1 MKSPKNKMLSVHNNL
16 QGLGILLIGGT
27 VFLVKVWLSLFLKR
41 FPNVGHIYLIV
52 RSRRRADGSIRQSHD
67 VRFWSE
73 VATSP
78 ALNPLREGRSAKEY
92 NDFINEKITVL
103 DGDVTRPFGGLTED
117 IRDKIRGKVDV
128 LVNSSG
134 VVDFNPPLDKSLEV
148 YVNGQL
154 LLSGSSSGTD
164 YDYEYVSASVLKFA
178 FDLEAD
184 DIVQVIQR

>member
-16 QGLGILLIGGT
+16 QDLGILLIGGT
-27 VFLVKVWLSLFLKR
+27 GFLGKVWLSLVLKR

-92 NDFINEKITVL
+92 NDFINEKISI
-103 DGDVTRPFGGLTED
+103 P
-117 IRDKIRGKVDV
+117 I
-128 LVNSSG
+128 
-134 VVDFNPPLDKSLEV
+134 
-148 YVNGQL
+148 
-154 LLSGSSSGTD
+154 
-164 YDYEYVSASVLKFA
+164 
-178 FDLEAD
+178 FDLNTLVFNDTPKATGE
-184 DIVQVIQR
+184 VGEVTVSVS